1 MKTKESSLSQL
12 EMGQLELQVEGLLRT
27 ATDLRYENQLL
38 KKKLRHS
45 LQETEQLRSRLDKA
59 VLRIKQ
65 FISHIKDLS

>member
-59 VLRIKQ
+59 ALRIKQ
-65 FISHIKDLS
+65 FISHIKDVS